1 MIYAM
6 GFQIQKMRIIL
17 TLFEPKYFKESFFNL
32 KKKNA
37 FMGSNKWLNAT
48 LRQNLPLKGNCDL
61 ASKMCYL

>member
-32 KKKNA
+32 KKKKCVYG
-37 FMGSNKWLNAT
+37 F
-48 LRQNLPLKGNCDL
+48 
-61 ASKMCYL
+61 